1 MHVYWPG
8 LALGVIV
15 GAYWARVL
23 RMVLKFR
30 RTTGRAAN
38 FVPPEPLGRALR
50 VLWYPTVILW
60 IAHPFISAFAPSN
73 LPATLRLLYHNLI
86 IAWLAVTV
94 AALTLAATLVCWKRM
109 GKSWRMGIDP
119 GEKTQLVVTGP
130 YAYVRH
136 PIYALSSLLMLATVV
151 AIPTP
156 LMMALGFIHIVFL
169 QWEARREERHLVTA
183 HGSEYD
189 QYMRRVGR
197 FIPRSVG
204 GYHGNS

>member
-1 MHVYWPG
+1 MHGYWPG
-8 LALGVIV
+8 LALGVII

-60 IAHPFISAFAPSN
+60 IAHPFISAFAPSH
-73 LPATLRLLYHNLI
+73 LPAPLRLLYHNLI
-86 IAWLAVTV
+86 IAWLAVAV

-136 PIYALSSLLMLATVV
+136 PIYALSSLLMLATVIAV
-151 AIPTP
+151 PTP
-156 LMMALGFIHIVFL
+156 LMIALAFIHIVFL
-169 QWEARREERHLVTA
+169 QWEARREERHLAAA
-183 HGSEYD
+183 HGSEYG

-204 GYHGNS
+204 GYHAH